1 MKAECENRTV
11 LITGATDGLGK
22 AAALLLAER
31 SYRVFA
37 AGRSAEKRAQLDALA
52 REKKLPLETLEL
64 DVCDDASVKAAVSQ
78 VLGKASAIDVLVNN
92 AGLVYGGAVEDLR
105 MEDWRRQFETNF
117 FGVIRMTQA
126 VLPHMRERRKGRI
139 LMMSSVSGVVT
150 PPTQGA
156 YSASKHAIEA
166 LANALRHELYPF
178 GIETILI
185 EPGYIVTNIQQTAI
199 DLARAY
205 QEKIKSGPY
214 AKIYATY
221 WASAKS
227 TRAQSKTTP
236 EDCARIMLK
245 AIEASGPKARYC
257 VTPLAT
263 SVKWAKR
270 LLTDSAV
277 DRIMRRSY
285 GITREKTSRKEKPLI
300 WASLWIRNLEGKAVL
315 ALFLPHFGPRLVYG
329 AFCVVGGGLR
339 ARELDCI
346 DPAEVSDLVAF
357 RLQPDILDAGNFPRH
372 VLDAI
377 DGFFPV
383 VVRHIVSELVDD
395 HVQHRFWLAEAV
407 LHRRAARVQR
417 TRRDSCNEYR
427 GAERHL
433 RAVFH
438 GRRHLFLRNGN
449 LASLCKAREAKQL
462 AATGEVERLNMV

>member
-1 MKAECENRTV
+1 MKAECKARTV

-31 SYRVFA
+31 GYRVFA

-64 DVCDDASVKAAVSQ
+64 DVCDDASVKAAVSTA
-78 VLGKASAIDVLVNN
+78 LGKAGAIDVLVNN

-117 FGVIRMTQA
+117 FGVIRVTQA
-126 VLPHMRERRKGRI
+126 ILPHMRERRKGRI
-139 LMMSSVSGVVT
+139 LMMSSVSGFVT

-185 EPGYIVTNIQQTAI
+185 EPGYIVTNIQQTAM

-245 AIEASGPKARYC
+245 AIEAPRPKARYC
-257 VTPLAT
+257 VTPLAR

-270 LLTDSAV
+270 LLSDSAV
-277 DRIMRRSY
+277 DRIMRRRY
-285 GITREKTSRKEKPLI
+285 GITRE
-300 WASLWIRNLEGKAVL
+300 G
-315 ALFLPHFGPRLVYG
+315 
-329 AFCVVGGGLR
+329 
-339 ARELDCI
+339 
-346 DPAEVSDLVAF
+346 
-357 RLQPDILDAGNFPRH
+357 
-372 VLDAI
+372 
-377 DGFFPV
+377 
-383 VVRHIVSELVDD
+383 
-395 HVQHRFWLAEAV
+395 
-407 LHRRAARVQR
+407 
-417 TRRDSCNEYR
+417 
-427 GAERHL
+427 
-433 RAVFH
+433 
-438 GRRHLFLRNGN
+438 
-449 LASLCKAREAKQL
+449 
-462 AATGEVERLNMV
+462 